1 MWVQLGHHWYYVNEE
16 LWKRAYEQDSSNDAR
31 INASKPTQTKET
43 TVPHISFSD
52 RDLLRGKVVE
62 PAWYTVR
69 IDNIGEAP
77 SKDGGSTNYPVEGSI
92 VKNADNGSEDFANVP
107 LDWNFNSKAIGFAV
121 GFLAAF
127 GVDVKAGQ
135 RFELSN
141 AIGKYID
148 VFVENGEWQGRI
160 VNRVNHKYRAIRS

>member
-1 MWVQLGHHWYYVNEE
+1 MPIVQ
-16 LWKRAYEQDSSNDAR
+16 
-31 INASKPTQTKET
+31 
-43 TVPHISFSD
+43 FSD

-62 PAWYTVR
+62 PGWYLVS

-77 SKDGGSTNYPVEGSI
+77 SKDGGSTNYPVEGMI
-92 VKNADNGSEDFANVP
+92 LRNADTGAEDFKGVP

-127 GVDVKAGQ
+127 GVDVKAGA
-135 RFELSN
+135 RFDLAN
-141 AIGKYID
+141 AIGKTIE

-160 VNRVNHKYRAIRS
+160 VNRVNHKYRAVRS